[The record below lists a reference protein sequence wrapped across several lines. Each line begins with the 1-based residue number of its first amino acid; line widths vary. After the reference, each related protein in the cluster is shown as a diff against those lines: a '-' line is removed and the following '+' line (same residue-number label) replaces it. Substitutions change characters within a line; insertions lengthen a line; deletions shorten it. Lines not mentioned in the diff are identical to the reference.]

1 MQNIKENFLLC
12 SLATREALVSVN
24 YNAQVLITSVS
35 AGDSGNGNHVIHKVS
50 NCLFALFFSF
60 SFSRKITIV
69 VYPSLRV
76 AGNILARVARSMVS
90 ANQR

>member
-12 SLATREALVSVN
+12 SLAPREALVSVN

-50 NCLFALFFSF
+50 NCLFAFFSF
-60 SFSRKITIV
+60 SFLRKNTIV

-76 AGNILARVARSMVS
+76 AGNILE
-90 ANQR
+90 